1 MQRGSDR
8 SRGRGNP
15 DRGRPPRGTSPS
27 GSGRGGDR
35 GLPRSGPV
43 PRGGRGRG
51 GSFVPREQGGIF
63 GEGQPA
69 VIDSRLANSAEDR
82 LILSFKSLSLRQDA
96 MPPRPDYGTKGKP
109 IKLRTNFFPIRVPK
123 GPLHEYDVSISPRD
137 VSNRRVRRR
146 IFQLAE
152 STQDWFSNGLKGRV
166 AHDSSAK
173 LIAANLLPQP
183 LTITLTYFEDDDVEG
198 RIKEQGKKEYTLTI
212 KYIQPIETD
221 GLQQYLVGHAQYR
234 NYDIL
239 PVISALNLILSAH
252 PNRTQTGAGVMVGKN
267 RYFFPPVS
275 PQSQSSLGGG
285 LEAWRGYFS
294 SVRPS
299 FNQLMVNVNVCATA
313 FYSEGNLAEAMI
325 AFEQASFGARM
336 SAFVQRIRVK
346 TDHLGHQ
353 KTVKRLAKFNAK
365 QHKFEAQELGGTV
378 TVEEYFRR
386 KYKITLH
393 YPNLPLVDV
402 GGSKAI
408 FLPPEVCTILPGQ
421 PFRGRLLD
429 EQTGEMIKVSA
440 KPPNVN
446 ANAIAVGGLRE
457 LGFVRGPN
465 VSPVL
470 DVFGVSIGNDMA
482 VVPARILTP
491 PRIRYGKGEQ
501 SVDEK
506 ASWNLRNVI
515 FTEGAKLGPWTVL
528 VIKDSNRY
536 DEFSDAQDPEL
547 RNVIEGFASMCR
559 TCGISV
565 TQTPPLI
572 AVAELPRKDP
582 QDPIRTQAINAIRS
596 ALMATKQK
604 PAFLLVILSNS
615 DKHIYSGLKHLCDV
629 YLDVPNVCVQS
640 PRIRRERG
648 QLQYFANVALKVNMK
663 LGGVNHAVDEASI
676 SKLRQPSTMLVGM
689 DVTHPGLSTV
699 KGTPS
704 IAAVVASVDL
714 RFSQYPASMRIQE
727 SKKEMIT
734 DLREMMEERLLAYRT
749 KNRDLPQRILVYRD
763 GVSEGQFS
771 IVVRDEIP
779 KIRAS
784 FRKFDTVQSQ
794 YRPKLTVVIC
804 GKRHHTRFYP
814 TEAANADHNG
824 NPKPGTIVDRG
835 VTAIYEF
842 DFFLQAHGGLQG
854 TTRPTHYYVVCNEMD
869 LNADDLQ
876 SLTNTISYTFARAT
890 KAVSLAAPAYYA
902 DLACERG
909 RCYLHKLLMGFSE
922 TTTTTTSGST
932 AEEDVF
938 KEAEKLWNGGVKG
951 KLKESMFYL

>member
-1 MQRGSDR
+1 MQRGAD
-8 SRGRGNP
+8 RGRGRGGP
-15 DRGRPPRGTSPS
+15 ERGRPFRGAGP
-27 GSGRGGDR
+27 GGRGVLR
-35 GLPRSGPV
+35 GPTPG
-43 PRGGRGRG
+43 GGRGRG
-51 GSFVPREQGGIF
+51 GGFLPREQGGIF
-63 GEGQPA
+63 AEGQPA
-69 VIDSRLANSAEDR
+69 NIDPRLADSAEDR

-96 MPPRPDYGTKGKP
+96 MPPRPDYGTKGKS
-109 IKLRTNFFPIRVPK
+109 IKLRTNYFPIRVPK
-123 GPLHEYDVSISPRD
+123 GPLYEYDISITPTQG
-137 VSNRRVRRR
+137 VSNRRVKRR

-152 STQDWFSNGLKGRV
+152 NTEDWASNGLTGRV

-173 LIAANLLPQP
+173 MVAADVLPQP
-183 LTITLTYFEDDDVEG
+183 LSITVPYYEEDDDRGETDRG
-198 RIKEQGKKEYTLTI
+198 GKEYVLAI
-212 KYIQPIETD
+212 NYIQPLETD
-221 GLQQYLVGHAQYR
+221 GLQQYLVGHADYR
-234 NYDIL
+234 NFDIL
-239 PVISALNLILSAH
+239 PVISALNLVLSAH
-252 PNRTQTGAGVMVGKN
+252 PNRTQPGAGVMVGRN
-267 RYFFPPVS
+267 RYFFPSAS
-275 PQSQSSLGGG
+275 PPYSLGAG
-285 LEAWRGYFS
+285 LEAWRGFYS

-313 FYSEGNLAEAMI
+313 FYSEGNLAEAMN

-365 QHKFEAQELGGTV
+365 QHKFEAQELGGIV

-393 YPNLPLVDV
+393 YPNLPLIDV
-402 GGSKAI
+402 GGNKPI
-408 FLPPEVCTILPGQ
+408 YLPPEVCSIIPGQ
-421 PFRGRLLD
+421 PFRGKLPD

-446 ANAIAVGGLRE
+446 ANAITVAGLRE
-457 LGFVRGPN
+457 LGFARGPN

-501 SVDEK
+501 VVDDK
-506 ASWNLRNVI
+506 ASWNLRNVV
-515 FTEGAKLGPWTVL
+515 FAEGAKLGPWTVL
-528 VIKDSNRY
+528 VIKDGNRY

-547 RNVIEGFASMCR
+547 RSIIEGFASMCR

-565 TQTPPLI
+565 VQTPPLI
-572 AVAELPRKDP
+572 AVAELPPKNP
-582 QDPIRTQAINAIRS
+582 QDPIRTHAINTIRNV
-596 ALMATKQK
+596 LMATKQK
-604 PAFLLVILSNS
+604 PSLLLVILSNG

-629 YLDVPNVCVQS
+629 YLDVPNVCVQVAK
-640 PRIRRERG
+640 IRKERG
-648 QLQYFANVALKVNMK
+648 QLQYYANVALKVNMK
-663 LGGVNHAVDEASI
+663 LGGVNHAVDEASMG
-676 SKLRQPSTMLVGM
+676 KLRQPPTMLVGM
-689 DVTHPGLSTV
+689 DVTHPGPSTV

-704 IAAVVASVDL
+704 IAAVVASADL

-734 DLREMMEERLLAYRT
+734 DLKDMMEERLMAYRV

-771 IVVRDEIP
+771 IVVKEEIP

-784 FRKFDTVQSQ
+784 FKKFDTAQSS

-814 TEAANADHNG
+814 TEALNGDHNG

-835 VTAIYEF
+835 VTAIYEY

-854 TTRPTHYYVVCNEMD
+854 TTRPTHYYVVCNEMGM
-869 LNADDLQ
+869 NADDLQ

-922 TTTTTTSGST
+922 VTTTANSGST
-932 AEEDVF
+932 AEEDIF

>member
-1 MQRGSDR
+1 MQ
-8 SRGRGNP
+8 
-15 DRGRPPRGTSPS
+15 
-27 GSGRGGDR
+27 
-35 GLPRSGPV
+35 
-43 PRGGRGRG
+43 RGGRGRG
-51 GSFVPREQGGIF
+51 GQERGRGARGSSPSGDGGYRGRGTPRGGFAPGGGRGRGGIF
-63 GEGQPA
+63 AEGQPA
-69 VIDSRLANSAEDR
+69 VVDSRLANSAEDR

-96 MPPRPDYGTKGKP
+96 MPPRPDYGTKGKQ
-109 IKLRTNFFPIRVPK
+109 IKLRTNFFPVRVPK
-123 GPLHEYDVSISPRD
+123 GPLYEYDVSCSPQAA
-137 VSNRRVRRR
+137 SSRRVKRR

-152 STQDWFSNGLKGRV
+152 TSEDWISNGLKGCV
-166 AHDSSAK
+166 AHDFSAK
-173 LIAANLLPQP
+173 LIAAKILPQP
-183 LTITLTYFEDDDVEG
+183 LTVTVLYFEEDDDSG
-198 RIKEQGKKEYTLTI
+198 NDRGKKEYTLTI

-221 GLQQYLVGHAQYR
+221 SLQQYLVGHAQFR
-234 NYDIL
+234 TYDIF
-239 PVISALNLILSAH
+239 PVIAALNLILSAH
-252 PNRTQTGAGVMVGKN
+252 PNRTQEGGGVVVGRN
-267 RYFFPPVS
+267 RYFFPSASPPV
-275 PQSQSSLGGG
+275 PLGGK
-285 LEAWRGYFS
+285 LEAWMGFYS

-299 FNQLMVNVNVCATA
+299 FSQLMVNVNVCATA

-336 SAFVQRIRVK
+336 SAFVQRIRIK

-353 KTVKRLAKFNAK
+353 KTVKRLAKVNAR

-386 KYKITLH
+386 KYKINLR

-402 GGSKAI
+402 GGQKSI
-408 FLPPEVCTILPGQ
+408 LLPPEVCSILPGQ

-429 EQTGEMIKVSA
+429 EQTGEMIKVAA
-440 KPPNVN
+440 KTPNVN
-446 ANAIAVGGLRE
+446 ANAITVSGLRE
-457 LGFVRGPN
+457 LGFLRGSN
-465 VSPVL
+465 VSPIL
-470 DVFGVSIGNDMA
+470 DVFGVVIGNEMA
-482 VVPARILTP
+482 VVPGRILTS

-501 SVDEK
+501 SVDDR
-506 ASWNLRNVI
+506 ASWNLRNVV
-515 FTEGAKLGPWTVL
+515 FAEGSKLGAWTVL
-528 VIKDSNRY
+528 VIKDGNRRE
-536 DEFSDAQDPEL
+536 EFGDAQDPEL
-547 RNVIEGFASMCR
+547 RGVIQGFASMCR

-565 TQTPPLI
+565 PQAPPLI

-582 QDPIRTQAINAIRS
+582 QDPIRSQAINTIRS
-596 ALMATKQK
+596 ALMATKQR
-604 PAFLLVILSNS
+604 PSFLLVILSNG

-629 YLDVPNVCVQS
+629 YLDVPNVCVQAGK
-640 PRIRRERG
+640 IRKERG

-663 LGGVNHAVDEASI
+663 LGGMNHSVDDPSL
-676 SKLRQPSTMLVGM
+676 SKLRQPPTMLVGM
-689 DVTHPGLSTV
+689 DVTHPGPSTI

-704 IAAVVASVDL
+704 IAAVVASADL

-727 SKKEMIT
+727 TKKEMIT
-734 DLREMMEERLLAYRT
+734 DLRDMMEERLLAYRT

-771 IVVRDEIP
+771 IVIDDEIT

-784 FRKFDTVQSQ
+784 FRKFDTPQGP
-794 YRPKLTVVIC
+794 YRPKLTVVVC

-814 TEAANADHNG
+814 TEAISADHNG

-835 VTAIYEF
+835 VTAIYEY

-876 SLTNTISYTFARAT
+876 TLTNAVSYTFARAT

-909 RCYLHKLLMGFSE
+909 RCYLHKLLMGFSDTN
-922 TTTTTTSGST
+922 TTTASGSIN
-932 AEEDVF
+932 EEDVF

-951 KLKESMFYL
+951 KLKESMYYL

>member
-1 MQRGSDR
+1 MQ
-8 SRGRGNP
+8 
-15 DRGRPPRGTSPS
+15 
-27 GSGRGGDR
+27 RGGDR
-35 GLPRSGPV
+35 GRGRGSGRGFRGASSRGVPRGGPV
-43 PRGGRGRG
+43 TGGGRGRG
-51 GSFVPREQGGIF
+51 GGFVPREQGGIF
-63 GEGQPA
+63 AEGQPA
-69 VIDSRLANSAEDR
+69 VVDARLANSAEDR

-109 IKLRTNFFPIRVPK
+109 IKLRTNFFPIRIPK
-123 GPLHEYDVSISPRD
+123 NPLHEYDVSIFPKE
-137 VSNRRVRRR
+137 VSNRRMKRR

-152 STQDWFSNGLKGRV
+152 ATQDWVSNGLKGRV

-173 LIAANLLPQP
+173 LIAADILPQP
-183 LTITLTYFEDDDVEG
+183 LTISVPYFEDDDDQSSVE
-198 RIKEQGKKEYTLTI
+198 KEKRVYTLTI
-212 KYIQPIETD
+212 KYTQPIETES
-221 GLQQYLVGHAQYR
+221 LQRYLVGNPQYR

-239 PVISALNLILSAH
+239 PVISALNLVLSAH
-252 PNRTQTGAGVMVGKN
+252 PNRTQAGAGVVVGRN
-267 RYFFPPVS
+267 RYFFPSAS
-275 PQSQSSLGGG
+275 PPFSLGGG
-285 LEAWRGYFS
+285 LEAWRGFYS

-313 FYSEGNLAEAMI
+313 FYSEGNLAAAMH

-336 SAFVQRIRVK
+336 SAFVQRVRIR

-353 KTVKRLAKFNAK
+353 KTVKRLAKFNAR
-365 QHKFEAQELGGTV
+365 QHRFEAQELGGMV

-386 KYKITLH
+386 KYKITLQ

-402 GGSKAI
+402 GGNKAI
-408 FLPPEVCTILPGQ
+408 YLPPEVCSILPGQ
-421 PFRGRLLD
+421 PFRGKLPD

-446 ANAIAVGGLRE
+446 ANAITVAGLRE
-457 LGFVRGPN
+457 LGFARGPN
-465 VSPVL
+465 LSPVL
-470 DVFGVSIGNDMA
+470 DVFGVSIGCDMA

-501 SVDEK
+501 TVDEK
-506 ASWNLRNVI
+506 ASWNLRNVV
-515 FTEGAKLGPWTVL
+515 FAEGAKFGPWTVL
-528 VIKDSNRY
+528 LIKDGNRFE
-536 DEFSDAQDPEL
+536 EFSDAQDPEL
-547 RNVIEGFASMCR
+547 RSMLDGFVSMCR
-559 TCGISV
+559 NCGIGI
-565 TQTPPLI
+565 TQTPLI
-572 AVAELPRKDP
+572 AVAELPRKDL
-582 QDPIRTQAINAIRS
+582 QDPIRTQAITAIRS

-604 PAFLLVILSNS
+604 PALLLVILSNG

-640 PRIRRERG
+640 ANIRKERG

-663 LGGVNHAVDEASI
+663 LGGTNHAVDEASI

-704 IAAVVASVDL
+704 IAAVVASADL

-727 SKKEMIT
+727 TKKEMIT
-734 DLREMMEERLLAYRT
+734 DLRDMMEERLLAYRT
-749 KNRDLPQRILVYRD
+749 KNKDLPQRILVYRD
-763 GVSEGQFS
+763 GVSEGQFP
-771 IVVRDEIP
+771 IVVQDEIP

-869 LNADDLQ
+869 MNADDLQ
-876 SLTNTISYTFARAT
+876 NLTNTISYTFARAT

-909 RCYLHKLLMGFSE
+909 RCYLHKLLMGYSDV
-922 TTTTTTSGST
+922 TTTATSGST
-932 AEEDVF
+932 AEEEIF
-938 KEAEKLWNGGVKG
+938 REAEKLWNGGVKG